1 MPRQP
6 TLNDADLLARL
17 GRVFADMGYAGASL
31 SALSEATGLKKA
43 SLYHRF
49 PKGKE
54 QMAREV
60 LAATGAWLNEH
71 VVEPLRGDAMPEQR
85 VRAMIDRLDDL
96 YSGGKQACLLN
107 MLSSA
112 HIHEGPFGK
121 EIRAMF
127 RAFIDAV
134 RGVLEDAGQDHATAR
149 RNAERMVML
158 LQGSLVLSRGMGTTK
173 PFKDLLK
180 RLPEELL
187 GDAPT
192 GSP

>member
-127 RAFIDAV
+127 RA
-134 RGVLEDAGQDHATAR
+134 TAR